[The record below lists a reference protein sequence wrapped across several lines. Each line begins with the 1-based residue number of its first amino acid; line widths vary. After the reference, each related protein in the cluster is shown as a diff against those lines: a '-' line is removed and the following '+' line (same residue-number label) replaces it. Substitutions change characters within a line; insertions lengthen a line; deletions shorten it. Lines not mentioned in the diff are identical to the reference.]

1 MLLEQHQ
8 GGGGVEG
15 RHGVVAE
22 HDVPA
27 LALERLAHRLRIVDP
42 LVDRLEPRAAQCPE
56 HELGVGRRVLH
67 EEHAYRV
74 HGIRRHEVS

>member
-8 GGGGVEG
+8 GGGRVEG

-22 HDVPA
+22 HDIPA
-27 LALERLAHRLRIVDP
+27 LARERLAHRLRIVDA
-42 LVDRLEPRAAQCPE
+42 LVDRLEPSAAQRPE
-56 HELGVGRRVLH
+56 HELGVGHRVLH
-67 EEHAYRV
+67 DEHAYGV